1 MGLLIPILLIA
12 LCCIIIWRAGD
23 GFETASLYLGRKL
36 SEGVRGATINAI
48 GSSMPEVVTTFFFL
62 FYLEDVDGFSGG
74 IGTTAGS
81 SLFNGMIIPATVILV
96 VIFMGVTKNIQVSK
110 RVLRRDGFSLLI
122 AEFVFIMFLSSTAIG
137 WHHGLILMLLYFI
150 YVAYM
155 LIGIRKRKKV
165 VEAEIEEV
173 ELNDKPWWRNLL
185 TLNMESLVLKS
196 SNLTRGSA
204 WKLLLASTFVMS
216 VACLLLVQACE
227 WIGKDTY
234 ELPLLG
240 EVHGLNIPVLF
251 VAVILASAASSVPD
265 TLISIKD
272 AQKGNYDDAVS
283 NALGSNIFDI
293 CFALG
298 FPLFIYTLINGPIFM
313 SPQIIELSAELRM
326 LLFILTILAV
336 IIYLSGKTM
345 GKFKALGLLGLYL
358 LFTFYVIGR
367 SNEIPIVMDISAFF
381 REVVE
386 FIDIQI

>member
-137 WHHGLILMLLYFI
+137 WHHGLILMLLYLI

-298 FPLFIYTLINGPIFM
+298 FPLFIYTLINGPIIM